1 MHLQASRLAARE
13 NADGVPI
20 TLDEQDRAL
29 WDRAAI
35 ARGFAWFD
43 RSMEEP
49 EAPPS
54 EYQIQAAIAS
64 VHATTVDGAPT
75 DWALIRTLYEQLL
88 ALAPSPFVRLNHALA
103 VARVDG
109 PAADDVM
116 RDIARLVPV
125 TPVTLVC
132 AALRTFPA
140 EFVPRAALLER
151 IDDLR
156 DRLTAAGAAV
166 VRTDR
171 TPEETFD
178 VAYRMLRMRRVIA
191 RVGGGLLVLPHGRV
205 LIDYYANAI
214 AYFTDQLT
222 FAHLAPYDH
231 DATARHCIPRWRHPR
246 RFVLRGQGW
255 DC

>member
-54 EYQIQAAIAS
+54 AYQIQAAIGS

-166 VRTDR
+166 VRHVECLLR
-171 TPEETFD
+171 RA
-178 VAYRMLRMRRVIA
+178 VRAYH
-191 RVGGGLLVLPHGRV
+191 GGGLLVLPHGRV